1 MTGSREDLN
10 GIFKLAIRNYQWLE
24 FFWRTIFWTKHFG
37 NDLGLYAEN
46 YEPFSVKYWEVGR
59 FGDSPL
65 VSLQQATR
73 H

>member
-1 MTGSREDLN
+1 MTGSREDLH
-10 GIFKLAIRNYQWLE
+10 GSLKLAIGNYQWLE
-24 FFWRTIFWTKHFG
+24 MFWRTMFWTKRC
-37 NDLGLYAEN
+37 DLGLYAEN

-65 VSLQQATR
+65 VRLQQATR